1 MEQGKRN
8 GAVIGGWVCFGIG
21 VALMF
26 ATLWSFILYGPLFLV
41 AFILAIVAMAQR
53 RVGQGVILLLASIV
67 VPFVLFFGLA
77 ATRTASAVAEVK
89 NAPNEKAAAARE
101 AKAETV
107 YKTTSSE
114 LFKAYEANEVAT
126 DAAINGR
133 VVEITGRVTSIDKDA
148 FNHVVVHLATPN
160 QFESSMLTMGDTEA
174 AAASALQKG
183 QEVTVRCAD
192 MKRMIGSPYGSGC
205 VFAGT

>member
-1 MEQGKRN
+1 MEQGKRS
-8 GAVIGGWVCFGIG
+8 GAVIGGWVCFGLG

-53 RVGQGVILLLASIV
+53 RVGQGVVLLLASLV
-67 VPFVLFFGLA
+67 VPFILFFGLA
-77 ATRTASAVAEVK
+77 ATRTASAIAEVK
-89 NAPNEKAAAARE
+89 NAPNEKAAVARE
-101 AKAETV
+101 AKAEGV
-107 YKTTSSE
+107 YKTTSAE

-148 FNHVVVHLATPN
+148 FSHIVVHLGTPN

-174 AAASALQKG
+174 SAASALQKG

-205 VFAGT
+205 VFVGT